1 MFDKKLTFYPT
12 YGYRPDERGEWVVPV
27 RAWVRN
33 ERPLPPDA
41 LIRLCFD
48 EEGDLDER
56 AMLRFKECLK
66 DFWAA
71 DNEGE
76 EVTVKFDHDPEG
88 ETYSLSGETDDNG
101 LLEGEL
107 RLDPERA
114 AAIASAQSPSG
125 AQPAGLL
132 TLTAHT
138 RGFSGSASAR
148 GVVRLLEPRGLS
160 VVSDIDDTVKVTDI
174 PAGPKVFL
182 RRTFLMDF
190 EATEGMRDRYLN
202 VLKRHPDFDNVSF
215 HYVSGSPWQLF
226 RLLHEFLVEREG
238 FPPGSFHMK
247 SVHFSAEDLLG
258 SFGSIRNLLAGGSH
272 TEGMKVGIISDI
284 VARLPGRKFILVGD
298 TGERDPEV
306 FRQVKERFGDQI
318 VRVYIRDVSDLGE
331 QAERLKDMFRID
343 PKGVCLQEQGGGS

>member
-12 YGYRPDERGEWVVPV
+12 YGYRPDEQGDWLIPV

-48 EEGDLDER
+48 EDGDLGER
-56 AMLRFKECLK
+56 AMLRFKECLR

-76 EVTVKFDHDPEG
+76 EVSVKFDHDPEG
-88 ETYSLSGETDDNG
+88 KTYRLDGETNGNG

-107 RLDPERA
+107 RLDDAEAERLVRA
-114 AAIASAQSPSG
+114 QHGAGASTPG
-125 AQPAGLL
+125 AL

-138 RGFSGSASAR
+138 RGLSGSASAR

-160 VVSDIDDTVKVTDI
+160 VVSDIDDTVKVTEI
-174 PAGPKVFL
+174 PAGPKTFL

-190 EATEGMRDRYLN
+190 EATQGMRDRYLN
-202 VLKRHPDFDNVSF
+202 VLKRNPDFDNVSF

-238 FPPGSFHMK
+238 FPRGSFHMK
-247 SVHFSAEDLLG
+247 SVNLDLEDLRG
-258 SFGSIRNLLAGGSH
+258 SFGSIRNLLSGGEH
-272 TEGMKVGIISDI
+272 TEGMKVETISELL
-284 VARLPGRKFILVGD
+284 RRMPGRKFILVGD

-306 FRQVKERFGDQI
+306 FRRVKRDFGEQV
-318 VRVYIRDVSDLGE
+318 VRVYIRDVNDLGE
-331 QAERLKDMFRID
+331 QAERIKDMFRID
-343 PKGVCLQEQGGGS
+343 PQGVCLQEQGA